1 MTTPVYS
8 VDPVRYT
15 DRFWE
20 STQSLRA
27 AIDRLEFLTMLGD
40 GTLPLE
46 VFRTYIEQDKLY
58 LAGYAKALSILAS
71 RAPDAK
77 TAAFWATSAASAVEE
92 ASLHESLLSGD
103 ALPAADGHSYHSPA
117 CLGYVSYLIAAAA
130 TEPYPV
136 AAAAILP
143 CFWVY
148 ADVAARLAPAAE
160 DEHAHRRRHF
170 PQASGSQDLLRND
183 PEHPY
188 ARWVTTYDSDEFRTI
203 VDGARILVDDAAAS
217 ATEAQREAM
226 VDAFSVATRYELM
239 FWDSALHP
247 TPWLRDES
255 EVLL

>member
-71 RAPDAK
+71 RAPDAT

-103 ALPAADGHSYHSPA
+103 AL
-117 CLGYVSYLIAAAA
+117 
-130 TEPYPV
+130 
-136 AAAAILP
+136 
-143 CFWVY
+143 
-148 ADVAARLAPAAE
+148 
-160 DEHAHRRRHF
+160 
-170 PQASGSQDLLRND
+170 
-183 PEHPY
+183 
-188 ARWVTTYDSDEFRTI
+188 
-203 VDGARILVDDAAAS
+203 
-217 ATEAQREAM
+217 
-226 VDAFSVATRYELM
+226 
-239 FWDSALHP
+239 
-247 TPWLRDES
+247 
-255 EVLL
+255 

>member
-1 MTTPVYS
+1 
-8 VDPVRYT
+8 
-15 DRFWE
+15 
-20 STQSLRA
+20 
-27 AIDRLEFLTMLGD
+27 
-40 GTLPLE
+40 
-46 VFRTYIEQDKLY
+46 
-58 LAGYAKALSILAS
+58 
-71 RAPDAK
+71 
-77 TAAFWATSAASAVEE
+77 
-92 ASLHESLLSGD
+92 
-103 ALPAADGHSYHSPA
+103 
-117 CLGYVSYLIAAAA
+117 SYLIAAAA

-160 DEHAHRRRHF
+160 DV
-170 PQASGSQDLLRND
+170 LRND